1 MTSMGPLITST
12 FWLGCLIAAGFA
24 MVAVFIAVQN
34 DPQSWFGVIS
44 NNREIPT
51 RNVVIL
57 AVKTAQVFLLWML
70 FTFVVLVGGTAVY
83 TVTTKAF
90 F

>member
-1 MTSMGPLITST
+1 MI
-12 FWLGCLIAAGFA
+12 
-24 MVAVFIAVQN
+24 AVFIVVQN
-34 DPQSWFGVIS
+34 DPQSWFGIIS

-51 RNVVIL
+51 RNGVIL
-57 AVKTAQVFLLWML
+57 AVKTAQVCLLWML

-83 TVTTKAF
+83 AVITRAF

>member
-1 MTSMGPLITST
+1 MTSMEPLITST

-24 MVAVFIAVQN
+24 MIAVFIAVQN
-34 DPQSWFGVIS
+34 DPQSWFGIIS

-51 RNVVIL
+51 RNGVIL
-57 AVKTAQVFLLWML
+57 AVKTAQVCLLWML

-83 TVTTKAF
+83 AVITRAF